1 MNYQYTQNDETHV
14 IYEIIILYHMY
25 WDTFGILM
33 RYRLPVLD
41 LQLFVGVLCKNDK
54 VGNNCHLRAKRDN
67 KSLCNT
73 A

>member
-1 MNYQYTQNDETHV
+1 
-14 IYEIIILYHMY
+14 
-25 WDTFGILM
+25 M